1 MTDRKFYYREFVIKV
16 VSEEPVRSP
25 DELCKVVEFGS
36 TSSGLSAV
44 WSSRED
50 QTATKKRTLSGKQ
63 AAELVLRMG
72 ATPELFKLKPNG
84 DDTD

>member
-1 MTDRKFYYREFVIKV
+1 MTDRKFYYRQFVIKV

-25 DELCKVVEFGS
+25 EELCQVIANGG
-36 TSSGLSAV
+36 TGNSSSV

-50 QTATKKRTLSGKQ
+50 QTSTKKRTLDGKQ
-63 AAELVLRMG
+63 AAEMILKMG
-72 ATPELFKLKPNG
+72 ATPELFDLKRNG